1 MPNTVYDEVIDYL
14 DKINTGKACRS
25 GSSLLDSENFS
36 NLMTHNNGSNIR
48 YTFICGYC
56 FPVGRQQNKIDN
68 MLSQLLPSMGYI
80 PEKIQTWDKRMV
92 EYMKI

>member
-1 MPNTVYDEVIDYL
+1 MILCPENLPNTVYDDVIDYL

-56 FPVGRQQNKIDN
+56 FPEQRNSNKPDDVWVCLHKDTGNI
-68 MLSQLLPSMGYI
+68 
-80 PEKIQTWDKRMV
+80 V
-92 EYMKI
+92 